1 MSFAK
6 FAKSLPPSL
15 SLAGRTALVTGSS
28 SGIGRQTALHLA
40 RAGAKVLCTDLQPEP
55 LGANKVPSEGSRH
68 VPTHELINKLGGSAD
83 FHPLNVTSQSDF
95 ESAISKSVSFSDH
108 SRLDIL
114 VNNAGITHFSG
125 GIEHEAVEVL
135 EKMMQINIK
144 GVWLGTKLAVQ
155 QMLKQEPLPFPAD
168 LEEDLD
174 SFNDVPTSVPLR
186 AAYSEQQGSPI
197 PTVGR
202 RQGDKGA
209 RGSRGSIIQIAS
221 IHGLIGGPSE
231 PAYCASKGAVVN
243 LTRQVACDY
252 APHRINVNAISPG
265 YLAGTAM
272 VADIDPEIADQRR
285 TYWPH
290 QGSARDVANGVLF
303 FARDAPWCTGSI
315 LPIDGGTTA
324 R

>member
-6 FAKSLPPSL
+6 FAKALPPSL
-15 SLAGRTALVTGSS
+15 SLVGRTALITGSS
-28 SGIGRQTALHLA
+28 SGIGRQAALHLA
-40 RAGAKVLCTDLQPEP
+40 RAGASILCTDLQPEP
-55 LGANKVPSEGSRH
+55 LGAQKVRSEGSRH
-68 VPTHELINKLGGSAD
+68 VPTHELINSLGGHAD
-83 FHPLNVTSQSDF
+83 FQKLNVTSEADF
-95 ESAISKSVSFSDH
+95 QTAIDKSVSFSRNA
-108 SRLDIL
+108 RLDIL
-114 VNNAGITHFSG
+114 VNNAGITAFSG
-125 GIEHEAVEVL
+125 GIEHESVDVL
-135 EKMMQINIK
+135 DKMMQINIK
-144 GVWLGTKLAVQ
+144 GVWLGTKVGVQ

-168 LEEDLD
+168 LEEELD
-174 SFNDVPTSVPLR
+174 SFNDVPPSVPLR
-186 AAYSEQQGSPI
+186 APYASQAGSPI

-202 RQGDKGA
+202 RDGDKGA

-221 IHGLIGGPSE
+221 VHGLIGGPSE

-252 APHRINVNAISPG
+252 APHRINVNAIAPG

-272 VADIDPEIADQRR
+272 VADISPEIADQRR

-290 QGSARDVANGVLF
+290 QGSARDVAHAVLF

>member
-28 SGIGRQTALHLA
+28 SGIGRQVALHLA
-40 RAGAKVLCTDLQPEP
+40 RTGAKVLCTDLQPEP
-55 LGANKVPSEGSRH
+55 LGAQKVPSEDSRH
-68 VPTHELINKLGGSAD
+68 IPTHDLINRLGGSAD
-83 FHPLNVTSQSDF
+83 FHHLNVTSQSDF
-95 ESAISKSVSFSDH
+95 ESAIDKAVSFSDD
-108 SRLDIL
+108 SRLDYLI
-114 VNNAGITHFSG
+114 NNAGITHFSA
-125 GIEHEAVEVL
+125 GIENEDLHVL

-155 QMLKQEPLPFPAD
+155 QMLKQDPIPFPAD

-174 SFNDVPTSVPLR
+174 SFDPATPSVPLR
-186 AAYSEQQGSPI
+186 AAYSEQEGSPI

-202 RQGDKGA
+202 NKGDKGA

-231 PAYCASKGAVVN
+231 PAYCATKGAVVN

-265 YLAGTAM
+265 YLTGTAM
-272 VADIDPEIADQRR
+272 VADINPELADQRR

-290 QGSARDVANGVLF
+290 QGSARDVAHGVLF
-303 FARDAPWCTGSI
+303 FTRDAPWCTGSI

>member
-1 MSFAK
+1 M
-6 FAKSLPPSL
+6 
-15 SLAGRTALVTGSS
+15 
-28 SGIGRQTALHLA
+28 
-40 RAGAKVLCTDLQPEP
+40 
-55 LGANKVPSEGSRH
+55 
-68 VPTHELINKLGGSAD
+68 
-83 FHPLNVTSQSDF
+83 
-95 ESAISKSVSFSDH
+95 
-108 SRLDIL
+108 
-114 VNNAGITHFSG
+114 NNAGITHFSG
-125 GIEHEAVEVL
+125 GIEHESL
-135 EKMMQINIK
+135 DILDKMMQINIK
-144 GVWLGTKLAVQ
+144 GVWLGTKLAIQ
-155 QMLKQEPLPFPAD
+155 QMLLQEPLPFPAD

-174 SFNDVPTSVPLR
+174 SFNDVPPTVPLR
-186 AAYSEQQGSPI
+186 AAYSAQPGSPN

-202 RQGDKGA
+202 LTGDKGA

-252 APHRINVNAISPG
+252 APHRINVNAIAPG

-272 VADIDPEIADQRR
+272 VAEVTPELADQRR

>member
-1 MSFAK
+1 MSFAN

-15 SLAGRTALVTGSS
+15 SLVGRTALITGSS

-40 RAGAKVLCTDLQPEP
+40 RAGATVLCTDLQPEP
-55 LGANKVPSEGSRH
+55 LGANQLKSQGLPH
-68 VPTHELINKLGGSAD
+68 VPTHELINTLGGNAD
-83 FHPLNVTSQSDF
+83 FQHLNVSSESDF
-95 ESAISKSVSFSDH
+95 NAAIAKSVKFGNG
-108 SRLDIL
+108 RLDIL
-114 VNNAGITHFSG
+114 VNNAGITAFSG
-125 GIEHEAVEVL
+125 GIEHESIETL
-135 EKMMQINIK
+135 ENMMQINIK
-144 GVWLGTKLAVQ
+144 GVWLGTKLAIQ
-155 QMLKQEPLPFPAD
+155 QMMTQEPRAFPAD

-174 SFNDVPTSVPLR
+174 SFDHASKTVPLR
-186 AAYSEQQGSPI
+186 PTYSEQHVSPN

-272 VADIDPEIADQRR
+272 VANISPEIADMRR

-290 QGSARDVANGVLF
+290 QGSARDVANGVM
-303 FARDAPWCTGSI
+303 
-315 LPIDGGTTA
+315 
-324 R
+324 

>member
-15 SLAGRTALVTGSS
+15 SLAGRTALITGSS

-40 RAGAKVLCTDLQPEP
+40 RAGASILCTDLQPEP
-55 LGANKVPSEGSRH
+55 LGASKVPSQGSRH
-68 VPTHELINKLGGSAD
+68 VPTHELIQSLGGHAD
-83 FHPLNVTSQSDF
+83 FQQLNVTS
-95 ESAISKSVSFSDH
+95 ESEFQAAIDKSVKFGRG
-108 SRLDIL
+108 RLDIL
-114 VNNAGITHFSG
+114 VNNAGITAFSG
-125 GIEHEAVEVL
+125 GIEHESLETL
-135 EKMMQINIK
+135 EKVLAINVK
-144 GVWLGTKLAVQ
+144 GLWIGTKLAVQ
-155 QMLKQEPLPFPAD
+155 QMMTQDPIAFPAD

-186 AAYSEQQGSPI
+186 PAYSAQAGSPI
-197 PTVGR
+197 STVGR
-202 RQGDKGA
+202 REGDKGA

-272 VADIDPEIADQRR
+272 VADISPQLAAMRP

-290 QGSARDVANGVLF
+290 QGSARDVANGVMF